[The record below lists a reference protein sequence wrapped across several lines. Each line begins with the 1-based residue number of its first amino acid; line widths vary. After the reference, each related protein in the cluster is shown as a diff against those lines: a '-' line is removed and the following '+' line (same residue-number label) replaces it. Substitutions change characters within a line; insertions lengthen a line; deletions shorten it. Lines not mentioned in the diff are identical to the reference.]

1 MISAGI
7 KEIDTHGL
15 RTAEAVSAVTRAV
28 HQAGPDVYRVRV
40 IHGYH
45 GGTAIKDAILDE
57 FSYGRDS
64 KVKRVEPGS
73 NQGETDLI
81 LRELF

>member
-1 MISAGI
+1 MIEAGI
-7 KEIDTHGL
+7 KEIDTHGM
-15 RTAEAVSAVTRAV
+15 RTAEAISAVTRAV
-28 HQAGPDVYRVRV
+28 HQAGPDVYRIRV

-45 GGTAIKDAILDE
+45 GGTAIRDAILDE
-57 FSYGRDS
+57 FSYERDS
-64 KVKRVEPGS
+64 KVKRVMSGR

>member
-15 RTAEAVSAVTRAV
+15 RTAEAIRAMQRAV
-28 HQAGPDVYRVRV
+28 QQAGPDVYRVRV

-45 GGTAIKDAILDE
+45 GGTSIKDAILDE

-64 KVKRVEPGS
+64 KVKRVEPGR